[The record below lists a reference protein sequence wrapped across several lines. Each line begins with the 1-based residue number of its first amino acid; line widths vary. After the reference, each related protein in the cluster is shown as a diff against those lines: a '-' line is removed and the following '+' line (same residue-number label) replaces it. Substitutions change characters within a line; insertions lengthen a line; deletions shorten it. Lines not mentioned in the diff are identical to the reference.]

1 MADIR
6 IGMLALFAGVATLV
20 SAIHIEYSDALS
32 ISSVATLFA
41 SLGFFLVLMRTWNA
55 TKDTEECD

>member
-6 IGMLALFAGVATLV
+6 IGILALLAGVVTLASV
-20 SAIHIEYSDALS
+20 IHIEHGGTLS

-41 SLGFFLVLMRTWNA
+41 SLGLFLVMMRTWNA